1 MWDVVW
7 SSAATES
14 PQSALWGGV
23 DVRGSDGGEMWTKP
37 AGDVLDV
44 EDGVGVNERISEGRG
59 AGVAEGEKEAGAR
72 ASGGHRVWRCKWE
85 G

>member
-1 MWDVVW
+1 
-7 SSAATES
+7 
-14 PQSALWGGV
+14 V

-72 ASGGHRVWRCKWE
+72 ASGGA
-85 G
+85 